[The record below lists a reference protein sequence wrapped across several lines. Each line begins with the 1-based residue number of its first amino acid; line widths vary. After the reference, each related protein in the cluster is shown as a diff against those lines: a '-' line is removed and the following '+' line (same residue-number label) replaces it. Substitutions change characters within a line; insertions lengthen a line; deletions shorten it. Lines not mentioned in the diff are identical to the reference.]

1 MVCKE
6 CGAYNA
12 DHLTHCRVC
21 AAKLKDTEPDTA
33 QTAQEPGRP
42 ARRFAQAPAW
52 PKQAFAGAEE
62 SQTAAAPAAAQK
74 TDEPAKAEP
83 AQEQPAE
90 KRQPVAQQ
98 PRPEA
103 QPTAAPAEPAAPKVV
118 ERPAAKPVEKQ
129 QSVCAHCGK
138 PLLPDAPFCAYCGTP
153 VGSAAS
159 AQNAAP
165 VRTEETAA
173 AAGTAARRFSKR
185 PEKAPEPVKDDYADL
200 YAEDEDDFDDEY
212 DDDLYDDEEEPA
224 GKGKGGKGST
234 ILFWG
239 LIVVLVAL
247 ILGLGWLFISKNGGF
262 DSVIGKWFGG
272 DAATTTPG
280 TADGDS
286 TPDPNAVI
294 STNGMSASIEPATL
308 NNGGEGFLITV
319 NAPNGSVL
327 HIITDAALDSDRVT
341 ISQDNAVKVMVPKEV
356 FLPGD
361 YADTETVSVTP
372 QLEIISPDGTTTP
385 LQVPAVSITLQ
396 PLTLTITEPA
406 TLSAEQKP
414 DNGAITVKGTVDDH
428 TVEVYVND
436 NPVPVYEGG
445 QFQTEVTP
453 EVDPENGG
461 EIVVTAKKKNRV
473 TATQTIAVTPYVVK
487 DLAMAITTEVNDLR
501 AEKDGVVVNGT
512 VTTGATV
519 KVTSDSDKVTC
530 GETIVTATGTFSCP
544 VTITEDGFYTL
555 TVTGTLEGY
564 NESKLT
570 CYVERVPGSSSA
582 FKGKCTDISKLYG
595 KLVDG
600 STTSANIVLKGKI
613 KEIVSTTP
621 YTIVKVE
628 LSDGKEVMVCNR
640 SLKNTLAEDDIG
652 RTKEIAGVYAGL
664 YPDTELPYVWGWFIW
679 NK

>member
-21 AAKLKDTEPDTA
+21 AAKLKDTEPDAA

-52 PKQAFAGAEE
+52 PKQAFAGASE
-62 SQTAAAPAAAQK
+62 SQTAAAPAAAPK
-74 TDEPAKAEP
+74 AEEPVKAEP
-83 AQEQPAE
+83 
-90 KRQPVAQQ
+90 K
-98 PRPEA
+98 
-103 QPTAAPAEPAAPKVV
+103 AAPAEEQPVARPAEVAAPKMV
-118 ERPAAKPVEKQ
+118 ERPAAKPVERP
-129 QSVCAHCGK
+129 QSVCASCGK
-138 PLLPDAPFCAYCGTP
+138 PLLPDAPFCAYCGKP
-153 VGSAAS
+153 VGA
-159 AQNAAP
+159 AAP
-165 VRTEETAA
+165 AA
-173 AAGTAARRFSKR
+173 AAVPVRAEEPAAAADTAAVGTAARHFGKR
-185 PEKAPEPVKDDYADL
+185 IEKTPEPPKDDYADL

-212 DDDLYDDEEEPA
+212 DDDLYDDDEESA
-224 GKGKGGKGST
+224 GKEKSGKGST
-234 ILFWG
+234 ILFWV

-262 DSVIGKWFGG
+262 DNVIGKLFGG
-272 DAATTTPG
+272 GTATTTPG
-280 TADGDS
+280 LTDGDS
-286 TPDPNAVI
+286 TPDPNTVI
-294 STNGMSASIEPATL
+294 TTDGMNASIEPATL
-308 NNGGEGFLITV
+308 NNGSEGFLITV

-361 YADTETVSVTP
+361 YADTATVSVMP
-372 QLEIISPDGTTTP
+372 QLEIISPDGTTTQ

-406 TLSAEQKP
+406 MLSVEQKP
-414 DNGAITVKGTVDDH
+414 DNGPITIKGTVDDH

-473 TATQTIAVTPYVVK
+473 TATQTIVVTPYVVK
-487 DLAMAITTEVNDLR
+487 DLDMAITTEVNDLR
-501 AEKDGVVVNGT
+501 AEKDSVVVNGT
-512 VTTGATV
+512 VTTGATI
-519 KVTSDSDKVTC
+519 KVTCDSDKVTC

-544 VTITEDGFYTL
+544 VTIAEDGFYML

-564 NESKLT
+564 HDTELT
-570 CYVERVPGSSSA
+570 CFVERVPTSSTA
-582 FKGKCTDISKLYG
+582 FKKKCTDISKIYS

-613 KEIVSTTP
+613 KEIVSTMP

>member
-406 TLSAEQKP
+406 TLSAE
-414 DNGAITVKGTVDDH
+414 
-428 TVEVYVND
+428 
-436 NPVPVYEGG
+436 
-445 QFQTEVTP
+445 
-453 EVDPENGG
+453 
-461 EIVVTAKKKNRV
+461 KKNRV